1 MLEITKYF
9 NFVYNFIPEGP
20 LQAKNY
26 DPNIVSR
33 GQLYRSEIKPK
44 VSFTLKKLSM
54 EIYSLVK
61 ISLIKEFQNSEQKK
75 KSKKQKQ
82 LFNIQIFCLNCQQY

>member
-9 NFVYNFIPEGP
+9 IFVYNFIPEGP

-33 GQLYRSEIKPK
+33 ADVNCIE
-44 VSFTLKKLSM
+44 
-54 EIYSLVK
+54 VK
-61 ISLIKEFQNSEQKK
+61 
-75 KSKKQKQ
+75 
-82 LFNIQIFCLNCQQY
+82 

>member
-1 MLEITKYF
+1 
-9 NFVYNFIPEGP
+9 
-20 LQAKNY
+20 
-26 DPNIVSR
+26 
-33 GQLYRSEIKPK
+33 
-44 VSFTLKKLSM
+44 M

-82 LFNIQIFCLNCQQY
+82 LFNIQIFCLNRQQY